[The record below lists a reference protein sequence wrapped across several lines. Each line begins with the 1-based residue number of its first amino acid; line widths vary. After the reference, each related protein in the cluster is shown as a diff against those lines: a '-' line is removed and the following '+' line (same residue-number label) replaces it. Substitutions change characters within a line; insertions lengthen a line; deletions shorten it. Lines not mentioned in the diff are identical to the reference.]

1 MGAAFSESRKQLP
14 GDDRLDAGR
23 DALDG
28 AVTVDD
34 PAHEDSG
41 ARCSSVATVPRS
53 LVALLI
59 VACGLQAGAHHS
71 VRSGRRAGPIRA
83 QQRSAAGLS
92 AAFSFPIEEAFG
104 PQASAR
110 P

>member
-23 DALDG
+23 DALGG

-41 ARCSSVATVPRS
+41 
-53 LVALLI
+53 
-59 VACGLQAGAHHS
+59 
-71 VRSGRRAGPIRA
+71 RRMFLDAPE
-83 QQRSAAGLS
+83 AA
-92 AAFSFPIEEAFG
+92 APC
-104 PQASAR
+104 
-110 P
+110 